1 MSNNTLS
8 VIRSAASALMDGAT
22 PVKLPVGEVIAL
34 NSMAQLQKVE
44 NIDAHIGIWECE
56 PGKLRRH
63 MPQREF
69 SHIISGWCIFTP
81 EGGEPVELHAGD
93 SVTFPANCQGV
104 WEIKEKLRKVF
115 CLF

>member
-1 MSNNTLS
+1 MSNTLS
-8 VIRSAASALMDGAT
+8 VIRQTTDATMDAAT
-22 PVKLPVGEVIAL
+22 PVKFPVGETIAL
-34 NSMAQLQKVE
+34 NSMAQFQTVN
-44 NIDAHIGIWECE
+44 NIDAKIGIWECE
-56 PGKLRRH
+56 PGQLRRY

-69 SHIISGWCIFTP
+69 SHILSGWCIFTP
-81 EGGEPVELHAGD
+81 EGGEPVELRAGD